1 MGFNE
6 CKDCKKKI
14 CHKATRCKKCARIEV
29 LRKDR
34 IKNASKY
41 TKQKK

>member
-14 CHKATRCKKCARIEV
+14 CHQATRCHKCAMINIYKIKR
-29 LRKDR
+29 L
-34 IKNASKY
+34 KNASKY